1 MPALLRK
8 EVITMDEA
16 RIKALE
22 FQVQKLDRLVY
33 RLFRDMKQ
41 LIAADTVTKSTA
53 DEQAKSA

>member
-1 MPALLRK
+1 
-8 EVITMDEA
+8 MDEA

-41 LIAADTVTKSTA
+41 LIAADLVAKNTA
-53 DEQAKSA
+53 DVQPTSE

>member
-1 MPALLRK
+1 M
-8 EVITMDEA
+8 MDEA

-41 LIAADTVTKSTA
+41 LIAGDVAKSTA
-53 DEQAKSA
+53 DVPAKAQ